1 MNDHDPLRAPQ
12 VDPGAGRY
20 SGGGVFYL
28 VAGVLIAIVLA
39 GGLLFYNP
47 TAPPGERNDQAR
59 QPDRP
64 SERIIEAPATPPRPT
79 IPRQ

>member
-12 VDPGAGRY
+12 VDPAAGRD
-20 SGGGVFYL
+20 SGGGLFYL
-28 VAGVLIAIVLA
+28 VGGVLIAIVLA

-47 TAPPGERNDQAR
+47 TKAPGERNDQAR

-64 SERIIEAPATPPRPT
+64 SERIIEAPGTPPRP
-79 IPRQ
+79 ILPRQ